1 MYMTGWN
8 YYVSGLYVNMCMI
21 GWNCHTEGQPP
32 RTLACSG
39 LSGLCIAPYIIKV
52 LCYTILSSV
61 EMADVWG
68 ISAVRIQFCWL
79 LSF

>member
-52 LCYTILSSV
+52 LC
-61 EMADVWG
+61 
-68 ISAVRIQFCWL
+68 
-79 LSF
+79 